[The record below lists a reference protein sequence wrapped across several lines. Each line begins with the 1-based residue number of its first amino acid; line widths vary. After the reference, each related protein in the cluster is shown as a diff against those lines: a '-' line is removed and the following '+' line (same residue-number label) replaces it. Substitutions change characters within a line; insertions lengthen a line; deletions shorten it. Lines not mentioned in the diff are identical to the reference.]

1 MEIKQNL
8 RQINI
13 DGAPKIGEGA
23 HGEVYRIAEDTIVKV
38 YRPFVLMEDIRKEKE
53 LARWAFVKGVPTA
66 ISYDIVRV
74 GDSYGV
80 VYELLDACSAADYV
94 NESPENLEDFVKK
107 SVDLMHQIHSIEVAP
122 GELPDMKEK
131 TYGWIEKCRQYM
143 PSKVCDRVKELLDRV
158 PDSHTLLHADFHLK
172 NIMVSKGELMLIDMD
187 TMSAGDPVFELATIC
202 NSYMEFPSISPEA
215 AYFLGIDVATA
226 NCIWNRTLEIYME
239 GSDPATVKETA
250 ERARIFGCIRILDYI
265 DRHKDA
271 PDREKCIKTCI
282 RDIEELCK

>member
-94 NESPENLEDFVKK
+94 NESPENLEDFGNIYGRVRSCYRKRN
-107 SVDLMHQIHSIEVAP
+107 SRESQDIWMHQNP
-122 GELPDMKEK
+122 
-131 TYGWIEKCRQYM
+131 
-143 PSKVCDRVKELLDRV
+143 
-158 PDSHTLLHADFHLK
+158 
-172 NIMVSKGELMLIDMD
+172 
-187 TMSAGDPVFELATIC
+187 
-202 NSYMEFPSISPEA
+202 
-215 AYFLGIDVATA
+215 
-226 NCIWNRTLEIYME
+226 
-239 GSDPATVKETA
+239 
-250 ERARIFGCIRILDYI
+250 
-265 DRHKDA
+265 
-271 PDREKCIKTCI
+271 
-282 RDIEELCK
+282 